1 MLDTNTLIY
10 LVKNKP
16 PSVAARLNALGEEDT
31 VCMSFVTCAELLK
44 GAEGSERRAEVIRL
58 LHGLVR
64 QVPVVYA
71 TGPAIC
77 EHYAVHAMRLRT
89 HGTPIGGN
97 DLWIAAHAL
106 AEGAVL
112 VTNNEAEF
120 GRIEG
125 LAIENWVR

>member
-1 MLDTNTLIY
+1 MRQDLRSASIT
-10 LVKNKP
+10 P
-16 PSVAARLNALGEEDT
+16 PTPCGCAR
-31 VCMSFVTCAELLK
+31 
-44 GAEGSERRAEVIRL
+44 
-58 LHGLVR
+58 
-64 QVPVVYA
+64 
-71 TGPAIC
+71 
-77 EHYAVHAMRLRT
+77 
-89 HGTPIGGN
+89 GTPIDGN